1 MNQRY
6 KQPFTFDRVV
16 RIVIGLSL
24 TIALFFLVKKLSGVL
39 VPFLL
44 AWLFAYMLYPVVR
57 FFQVKLKVKNR
68 AASIALA
75 FMSFTAVVGL
85 LIYLCIPPIV
95 EEISRTSNLL
105 GVYIDHIQTTAY
117 IPEDIKTYIIDWT
130 NKIDLKTL
138 LEKENLSNS
147 LELIFPR
154 LLGLISSSF
163 DFIISLFVLVI
174 IFLYTIFILVDY
186 ERINSGWLQFIP
198 QKYRHLITNI
208 LEDLE
213 KGMNKYYRGQ
223 ALIAAIVAVLFAVG
237 FQIISLPLGIILGLA
252 MGALNLVPYL
262 SVVMLPVI
270 GFFGFLKSVE
280 TGEPFWTILIQIAI
294 VLGVTQMI
302 QDLFLTPKIMG
313 KTMGMKPAVILLSLS
328 IWGALLGVTGMIIAL
343 PLTTILAS
351 YYKQFII
358 GDAAF
363 IDTESEKNTPPKDES
378 NLEIEE

>member
-16 RIVIGLSL
+16 RIVIGLSV

-44 AWLFAYMLYPVVR
+44 AWLFAYMLYPAVR
-57 FFQVKLKVKNR
+57 FFQVRLKIKNR
-68 AASIALA
+68 AISIILA
-75 FMSFTAVVGL
+75 VLSFFAIFGTL
-85 LIYLCIPPIV
+85 LYLCIPPIIQ
-95 EEISRTSNLL
+95 EISRTSELL
-105 GVYIDHIQTTAY
+105 SVYINHIQTTAY
-117 IPEDIKTYIIDWT
+117 IPDDIKSYIIDWSE
-130 NKIDLKTL
+130 KIDLKSL

-147 LELIFPR
+147 LELIIPR
-154 LLGLISSSF
+154 ILGLISSSF

-174 IFLYTIFILVDY
+174 IFLYTIFILADY
-186 ERINSGWLQFIP
+186 ERINSGWIQFIP
-198 QKYRHLITNI
+198 QKYRQLITNI
-208 LEDLE
+208 LDDLE
-213 KGMNKYYRGQ
+213 KGMNKYFRGQ
-223 ALIAAIVAVLFAVG
+223 ALIATIVGILFAIG
-237 FQIISLPLGIILGLA
+237 FKIISLPLGIILGLT

-270 GFFGFLKSVE
+270 GFFGFLKAVE
-280 TGEPFWTILIQIAI
+280 TGQPYWSILIQITI
-294 VLGVTQMI
+294 VLGVTQLI

-343 PLTTILAS
+343 PMTTILAS

-363 IDTESEKNTPPKDES
+363 IDPEPEKPNTTVEEP
-378 NLEIEE
+378 NLEIEK